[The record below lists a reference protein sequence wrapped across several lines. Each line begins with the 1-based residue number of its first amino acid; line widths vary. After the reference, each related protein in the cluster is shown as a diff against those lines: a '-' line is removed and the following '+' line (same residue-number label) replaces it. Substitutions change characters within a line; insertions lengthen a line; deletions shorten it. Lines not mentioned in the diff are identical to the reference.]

1 MTYPMRKINLLLIDI
16 ALLYGSLVAMLGLRY
31 QSNFSE
37 EYQIHLLPFTII
49 FVIWLI
55 VFYIAGLYDP
65 RTLRNSIFF
74 YSRLFEAVIV
84 STVVSTSFFYLIPF
98 FGIAPK
104 TNLALFIIIFAALEF
119 GIRSLFNSIV
129 ETKFK
134 KLTLI
139 VGNNDQAQELAEFI
153 RENPQLGYDLK
164 EIIDSQQAVHLSE
177 ALATPDLDTV
187 VISPDAY
194 HISKVTETF
203 YKALGR
209 KINFYSLATFY
220 ERLTGR
226 VPLGAINQIWFLEN
240 LSEGS
245 KQTYEILKRIGDI
258 VFGLIFGVLSLL
270 FYPFIIL
277 AMQLDS
283 RGPAFYTQIR
293 IGQHGKTFKL
303 IKFRSMI
310 LNAEAKT
317 GALWSPNNDTRVG
330 KVGRF
335 LRKTRL
341 DEIPQ
346 FWNIVRGEMSL
357 VGPRAERPEF
367 HETLKKE
374 IPFYEERYLVKPG
387 LSGWAQI
394 NYSYGAS
401 VKDAGEKLK
410 YDLYYIK
417 NRSFLLD
424 IGIVLKTI
432 RTAISQAGK

>member
-1 MTYPMRKINLLLIDI
+1 MRKITLIFIDI

-31 QSNFSE
+31 QNNFSE

-55 VFYIAGLYDP
+55 VFYIANLYDP

-119 GIRSLFNSIV
+119 GIRSLFNGIV
-129 ETKFK
+129 GTRFK

-139 VGNNDQAQELAEFI
+139 VGNNTQAQELATFI
-153 RENPQLGYDLK
+153 KENPQLGYELK
-164 EIIDSQQAVHLSE
+164 EIIDANEANRLSE
-177 ALATPDLDTV
+177 TIAMPNLDTV
-187 VISPDAY
+187 VISPDVY
-194 HISKVTETF
+194 HVSEITEIF
-203 YKALGR
+203 YNALGR
-209 KINFYSLATFY
+209 RINFYSLATFY

-226 VPLGAINQIWFLEN
+226 VPMGVINQIWFLEN

-245 KQTYEILKRIGDI
+245 KQTYEILKRVGDM
-258 VFGLIFGVLSLL
+258 VFGLIFGILSLL
-270 FYPFIIL
+270 LYPFIIL
-277 AMQLDS
+277 VMQLDS
-283 RGPAFYTQIR
+283 HGPVFYTQIR

-303 IKFRSMI
+303 IKFRTMI
-310 LNAEAKT
+310 PNAEAKT
-317 GALWSPNNDTRVG
+317 GALWSPDNDTRVG
-330 KVGRF
+330 KAGRF

-346 FWNIVRGEMSL
+346 FWNIVKGEMSL

-401 VKDAGEKLK
+401 VKDAAEKLK